1 MTVQELIDRLERIED
16 KNITVNVVDYFNGH
30 GEGWDEVSAVY
41 EHTFS
46 DGEKLLVID

>member
-1 MTVQELIDRLERIED
+1 MTVQELIDRLEKVED
-16 KNITVNVVDYFNGH
+16 KNMLVHIVDYFNGR

-46 DGEKLLVID
+46 NGEKLLVID